1 MFATMNPWQML
12 LWIAGLELISIPLF
26 IFTINAIVIGYFKVK
41 EQHQVKIMDG
51 LSAVIKKAG
60 DDLVNK
66 AKDKLTGNKEETVD
80 EH

>member
-26 IFTINAIVIGYFKVK
+26 IFTINAIVIGYYKVK
-41 EQHQVKIMDG
+41 EQHQVKIMNG
-51 LSAVIKKAG
+51 LSEVLKKTG
-60 DDLVNK
+60 DDLTK
-66 AKDKLTGNKEETVD
+66 MATDKLTKNKEETVD

>member
-26 IFTINAIVIGYFKVK
+26 IFTFNSIMIGYYKIK
-41 EQHQVKIMDG
+41 EQHQVKIING
-51 LSAVIKKAG
+51 LSEVLKKTG
-60 DDLVNK
+60 DDLTK
-66 AKDKLTGNKEETVD
+66 MATDKLMKNKEETVD

>member
-26 IFTINAIVIGYFKVK
+26 IFTINAIMIGYFKVK
-41 EQHQVKIMDG
+41 EQQQVKIMDG

-60 DDLVNK
+60 DELVNK